1 MQFTKFIASSL
12 RFVVVTG
19 FAAVLFVPATT
30 AQQINQPSVTPMTL
44 AGRSLL
50 YCAGQIRY
58 ERFPAVPQIVGAEQ
72 EQEQRTFSSGDIV
85 YLNAGSQQGIR
96 EGQEF
101 MIVRP
106 RGEPKGVHKQ
116 KSGFLGVFVQE
127 VGQLQ
132 VIEAFERTAAAQITF
147 SCESVLLGDLLT
159 DVPSRV
165 SPVVPPEG
173 PLDRF
178 ADPSGKQTGRVI
190 MARYGR
196 EMISRNDIVYI
207 DLGAEDNV
215 AAGNHLTIYR
225 EVGRGNILRSEIPEL
240 GRGRTDNF
248 QSRIFRGGGFGI
260 QSQRSKDSR
269 GNPGL
274 YRGNPITTPEIKDKR
289 PPLPRKIVGEA
300 VILSVQ
306 RRTATAIITRV
317 AQEIHTGDFVEMK

>member
-1 MQFTKFIASSL
+1 MQFTKFIGISL
-12 RFVVVTG
+12 SFLAVTG

-30 AQQINQPSVTPMTL
+30 AQQINAPATTPMPL

-72 EQEQRTFSSGDIV
+72 EQEQRTFASGDIV
-85 YLNAGSQQGIR
+85 YLNSGSQQGIR

-106 RGEPKGVHKQ
+106 RGEPKGVHRQ
-116 KSGFLGVFVQE
+116 KSGFLGIYVQE

-132 VIEAFERTAAAQITF
+132 VIKAFERTAAAQITF

-159 DVPSRV
+159 DVPARV
-165 SPVVPPEG
+165 SPAASSEG

-178 ADPSGKQTGRVI
+178 ADPSGKQTGRI
-190 MARYGR
+190 MMARHGR
-196 EMISRNDIVYI
+196 EMASRNDVVYI

-215 AAGNHLTIYR
+215 AAGNYLTIYR
-225 EVGRGNILRSEIPEL
+225 EMGTGNIIRKEIPEL
-240 GRGRTDNF
+240 ARGRTDNF
-248 QSRIFRGGGFGI
+248 QSRVFRGGGFGI
-260 QSQRSKDSR
+260 QAQRSKDSS
-269 GNPGL
+269 GSPGL

-289 PPLPRKIVGEA
+289 PPMPRKIVGEM
-300 VILSVQ
+300 VILNVQ
-306 RRTATAIITRV
+306 RRTATGIITRV
-317 AQEIHTGDFVEMK
+317 AQEIHTGDFVEVK